1 MVFNCNHGFVMV
13 FACGIPQRFD
23 FKQHCGNVVNMIDT
37 QLGDAVYRIPLISD
51 KQMWIL

>member
-1 MVFNCNHGFVMV
+1 MVFNRNHGFVMV

-37 QLGDAVYRIPLISD
+37 QLGDAVYHSFRI
-51 KQMWIL
+51 KKMWIL